1 MSDFLHTFVCGH
13 LRPSPCP
20 HRIRNLSNSLGTG
33 QISTQSSK
41 IETCATPPPL
51 ETQTPIFL
59 PPRNRPLHNT
69 PGTDPQRR
77 KPGILDRTEKHLGK
91 NSFAKSKHFFFH
103 VFASSPPFKRSCQTR
118 EFLYTQIRLPGGGT
132 RSGGAGGG
140 GGTVDTRKPRNTV
153 RMTVH
158 KHTDE
163 KNTE

>member
-41 IETCATPPPL
+41 IESCATPPPL

-59 PPRNRPLHNT
+59 SPHETDHFTTLPEPTHSAGNPESWTEPKTPREKLF
-69 PGTDPQRR
+69 R
-77 KPGILDRTEKHLGK
+77 KIETL
-91 NSFAKSKHFFFH
+91 FFH

-118 EFLYTQIRLPGGGT
+118 EFLYTQIRLPGAHGVAAAQEEVEEPWTHANHGT
-132 RSGGAGGG
+132 PCG
-140 GGTVDTRKPRNTV
+140 
-153 RMTVH
+153 
-158 KHTDE
+158 
-163 KNTE
+163 

>member
-33 QISTQSSK
+33 QISTQSSE

-91 NSFAKSKHFFFH
+91 NSFAKSKHFFFTSSPLH
-103 VFASSPPFKRSCQTR
+103 PLSSGAVKRENFCTHRFASRGVVHGAAAQEEVEEPWTHANH
-118 EFLYTQIRLPGGGT
+118 GT
-132 RSGGAGGG
+132 PCG
-140 GGTVDTRKPRNTV
+140 
-153 RMTVH
+153 
-158 KHTDE
+158 
-163 KNTE
+163 

>member
-33 QISTQSSK
+33 QISTQSSE

-59 PPRNRPLHNT
+59 PPRNRPLYNT
-69 PGTDPQRR
+69 PGTDQQRR

-91 NSFAKSKHFFFH
+91 NSFAKSKHFFFT
-103 VFASSPPFKRSCQTR
+103 SSPLHPLSSGAVKRENFCTHRFTSR
-118 EFLYTQIRLPGGGT
+118 GGT